1 MMVQAKNQSGIV
13 AFYGLL
19 LGQERKKVV

>member
-1 MMVQAKNQSGIV
+1 MMRAKNQSGIV

-19 LGQERKKVV
+19 LGREWKKVV